1 MASVLNLCHR
11 FVGLRFSAQCDP
23 LEFIQRALVPL
34 FRACGRN
41 PLQLTLRNTYTC
53 STCNTPVGTSDCQ
66 TGINLH
72 MDITDGHIHSVS
84 TRLKTYLEDERI
96 DEMAC
101 HSEMCNGSQR
111 CFDNHKDI
119 LTAPD
124 LFMIILARY
133 DQYGQH
139 LKNNHT
145 VPIDMEVTLPTSRRR
160 AVNKYTLQSLIQH
173 RGNTTV
179 GGHFTA
185 VCRRAD
191 DSFFVIDDARSYAWN
206 RKVTEQNAYILFYTK
221 QTSAYSSRFQRQ

>member
-1 MASVLNLCHR
+1 
-11 FVGLRFSAQCDP
+11 
-23 LEFIQRALVPL
+23 
-34 FRACGRN
+34 
-41 PLQLTLRNTYTC
+41 
-53 STCNTPVGTSDCQ
+53 
-66 TGINLH
+66 
-72 MDITDGHIHSVS
+72 
-84 TRLKTYLEDERI
+84 
-96 DEMAC
+96 MAC

-160 AVNKYTLQSLIQH
+160 SVNKYTLQSLIQH

-221 QTSAYSSRFQRQ
+221 QTSAYLDTPQDSNDNETRGQDNVEASKEPPQETTMKPPNEPVYVSPICQNIKHTKTHTKH